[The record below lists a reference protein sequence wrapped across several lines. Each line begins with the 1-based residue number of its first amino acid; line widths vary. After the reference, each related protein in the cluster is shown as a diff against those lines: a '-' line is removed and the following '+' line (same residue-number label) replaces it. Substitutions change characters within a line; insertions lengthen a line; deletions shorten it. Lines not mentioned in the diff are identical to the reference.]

1 MMGPGWMVELQ
12 LPGVQG
18 GESSLLGR
26 ERMGENGRK
35 WRQRG
40 TTTYGERGVTDSHEI
55 LHI

>member
-1 MMGPGWMVELQ
+1 MVEEEMVGPRWMVELQ

-18 GESSLLGR
+18 GESSPLGR

-40 TTTYGERGVTDSHEI
+40 TTTYGERGGD
-55 LHI
+55 